1 MPGSQHLFFTSLRA
15 RPGSDH
21 PQLTWGRYWDS
32 KSTLNFNIWRALK
45 EDTQECLAESGQF
58 FAGCFFLNGKTDC
71 KPMVFPPP
79 PQLLPV
85 VSPLLVANIFV
96 VRPAQLIDVFIDELS
111 ETAGKHHPVSQRLK
125 LENHPL

>member
-1 MPGSQHLFFTSLRA
+1 MGKLIANLWFSHHL
-15 RPGSDH
+15 
-21 PQLTWGRYWDS
+21 
-32 KSTLNFNIWRALK
+32 
-45 EDTQECLAESGQF
+45 
-58 FAGCFFLNGKTDC
+58 
-71 KPMVFPPP
+71 

-111 ETAGKHHPVSQRLK
+111 ETAGKRHPVFQRFK

>member
-1 MPGSQHLFFTSLRA
+1 
-15 RPGSDH
+15 
-21 PQLTWGRYWDS
+21 
-32 KSTLNFNIWRALK
+32 
-45 EDTQECLAESGQF
+45 
-58 FAGCFFLNGKTDC
+58 
-71 KPMVFPPP
+71 MVFPPP

-111 ETAGKHHPVSQRLK
+111 ETAGKHHPVSQRFK